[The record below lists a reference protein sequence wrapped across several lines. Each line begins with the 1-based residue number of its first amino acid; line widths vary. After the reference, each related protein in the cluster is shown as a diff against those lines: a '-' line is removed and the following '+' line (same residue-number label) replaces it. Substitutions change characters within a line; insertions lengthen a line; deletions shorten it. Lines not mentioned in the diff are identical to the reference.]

1 MPDNFQNGVT
11 RTLPSSQRQFQY
23 VLTRQKKPPLD
34 SEWNLS
40 QQLRDQA
47 LTDLVRTNTHSGF
60 FADPTRTDIDFQFNE
75 NWSNFFIFGPTTG
88 NNEPTIWA
96 CVNGWTI
103 PVAGTFASSSGDLRN
118 FIRLYPPPSSDNRI
132 DLIFL
137 EVWRTVVGANPS
149 TANKP
154 SADKIWK
161 YGNVEYGN
169 VNVDDDIRDLAQA
182 QETTRRVQIQYR
194 IRVYG
199 QGSGAGS
206 SVALDVYPDGLGDP
220 NIYGQGTATSP
231 VSGFPFVNMRDE
243 LGDPSLW
250 RAGNGTISNGLGTV
264 DGYVYAIPIAAVMR
278 RNSSGYVAVQSSGNA
293 NHTGALNRNLS
304 AISLASPREGAK
316 TFSEATLYANL
327 SSSAIGTVQIT
338 NLSNSFLSELTSG
351 FMVIDDEV
359 IQYTSVNTAVNPAT
373 VTISSR
379 NRAGTLAAPHYA
391 GTSVK
396 IYNVRP
402 DGLFSDQIRDKDI
415 VDLRRSVNLGDWDYQ
430 RLLYHNF
437 SQLLQGKLNTTFKKG
452 GESSS
457 MGVYVT
463 DVSYMHADGSSVN
476 PSQTAAVD
484 GPDGIRTIFSDAAT
498 LQPDVT
504 ILCNNN
510 TPIDANKFTTT
521 TFDQDIAW
529 DVGADFKPS
538 GFVNNATTGVFKNGA
553 MIFLYLGGDDGSQGA
568 RATFRAAGTKA
579 VRFISP
585 IEYWKNNKKLPIDGK
600 QYPITLRF
608 LDQKAHHPAPYNGND
623 ALFPG
628 PFYPLPSLSFEK
640 PFIFL
645 GGLVH
650 PQMEQSGINANTEI
664 SNGPNGPEVE
674 LGAFFDFDTAG
685 IFYSSSGDLD
695 DPEDVSIKLIQN
707 KRTLFDLLTNNGQDR
722 SGSSSEL
729 YITLYGDPT
738 NALNNGAF
746 QVIGAGTV
754 GYTTKSG
761 TTANSIVLRA
771 LSQGFTTFT
780 LNPSATLNL
789 QFRSMYTNAEDGE
802 GYNDGPTA
810 ASAVVVLTDIQG
822 IEGGVSNPWN
832 TNNVIANTIPAT
844 VASPLAINLT
854 LQYNPGSSA
863 TARVPDSIYKVAL
876 RSGAATYLRQ
886 PLSALDTS
894 IVAQAG
900 VPSGETAFP
909 PTSLQFWNRLPSKG
923 LTESSTPKHDSFGGL
938 AVGTSEQD
946 REAEVFVDLGSK
958 TVLLRPYQLKNM
970 TIQGLDVVTTATSL
984 MGTVTYPSTVVKD
997 GAGIFTTGTGP
1008 ATGPSMGYII
1018 PPEYMPRFGRQD
1030 IPYYT
1035 DITGNGTGT
1044 FLEGINHLFADS
1056 TDATSSVFNIIGG
1069 RNNTSGGNQVT
1080 SMFFQTGATSGVS
1093 YASYGT
1099 IAGPAT
1105 PAYQARLTT
1114 DISSLTPVGKRLL
1127 TRLSRITSS
1136 DISGS
1141 LKGIQLPPYLGLARI
1156 YGVYERADFIAKGG
1170 LTYLADRVTKVADPP
1185 KNLLRKASK
1194 QSVYIFQDG
1203 AEDLTTE
1210 LGDHTYIIP
1219 ENELDLSLAPSY
1231 LPGVTDQLEDFEFV
1245 VECVVFGF
1253 SKNWINENNY
1263 VLARRRNGQST
1274 VIADSDELLLED
1286 VRMVLPSAAVLNNQ
1300 FYVLQN
1306 RLVYQGDPYMTR
1318 AGETRTISDYQ
1329 YRYGQISQANA
1340 IELGESIQ
1348 QFDANGDSLIET
1360 PNLRAFEVLASA
1372 DFYTTLGTGKI
1383 GGITFPGTI
1392 TDIGHVQND
1401 LLNSTRIPESI
1412 TNFGYLT
1419 ESRTYTE
1426 GQRSNRSRGYA
1437 ILAFDPAIT
1446 PIELYDN
1453 TPPLVPVQVEV
1464 KLGDISV
1471 SFTAVNG
1478 GIPTSVQFDVSGTIA
1493 TTCVNLAAKINSHPL
1508 IKDQIV
1514 YCKAIANRVEF
1525 YAVPTGTEGQDIR
1538 VSVLNLHADGDAEII
1553 GQNNADYRPSRNRTS
1568 SLLFGGRDLQV
1579 NAGDGYSQV
1588 FLGGVSDRLPLGI
1601 LANDFDFADEDI
1613 LSDGQSSLR
1622 ITSQGITVSNKP
1634 FPLTETGKE
1643 YDRFYGEPGQLIA
1656 MCDGGILQYT
1666 PYNAV
1671 TSPTGTRR
1679 YRVYRGC
1686 SVFVLSGENPGSP
1699 VDWSSGSLP
1708 PGLLPVLKAGVIAGK
1723 VLLVRNFKETAFT
1736 TNNVVSY
1743 GDEIQLV
1750 VLTYSNFS
1758 QGNTQEEGIILDGI
1772 ICPTGFGEGYAS
1784 AERYRCDGKPMVRKS
1799 STDYPDPAN
1808 VALTPFTK
1816 E

>member
-11 RTLPSSQRQFQY
+11 RTLPSSQRQYQY

-47 LTDLVRTNTHSGF
+47 LTDVIRSNTHSGF
-60 FADPTRTDIDFQFNE
+60 FTDPTRSDIEFQFNP
-75 NWSNFFIFGPTTG
+75 NWSNYFLLGPTTG
-88 NNEPTIWA
+88 NTEPVIWA

-103 PVAGTFASSSGDLRN
+103 PVAGTFASSIGDLRN
-118 FIRLYPPPSSDNRI
+118 FIKLYPPPSSDNRI
-132 DLIFL
+132 DLVFL
-137 EVWRTVVGANPS
+137 EVWRTVIGANPS

-154 SADKIWK
+154 SADKVWK
-161 YGNVEYGN
+161 YGNVEFGN
-169 VNVDDDIRDLAQA
+169 TNVDDDIRDPAQS

-194 IRVYG
+194 IRVFG

-243 LGDPSLW
+243 LGDASLW
-250 RAGNGTISNGLGTV
+250 RAGDGTVTNGLGSV
-264 DGYVYAIPIAAVMR
+264 DGYVYAIPIVAIIR
-278 RNSSGYVAVQSSGNA
+278 RNSSGYVAVQSSGNP
-293 NHTGALNRNLS
+293 NHMGAVNRNLS

-316 TFSEATLYANL
+316 TFSDATLYANIT
-327 SSSAIGTVQIT
+327 ATATGTVQIT
-338 NLSNSFLSELTSG
+338 NLTNSFLSELTSG
-351 FMVIDDEV
+351 FIVIDDEV
-359 IQYTSVNTAVNPAT
+359 IQYSAINTAVNPAT
-373 VTISSR
+373 ITVSSR
-379 NRAGTLAAPHYA
+379 GRAGTLATPHYA
-391 GTSVK
+391 GATVQLF
-396 IYNVRP
+396 NVRP
-402 DGLFSDQIRDKDI
+402 DGLFSDQIVEDDVI
-415 VDLRRSVNLGDWDYQ
+415 DLRRAINLGDWDYQ
-430 RLLYHNF
+430 RLLTHNL
-437 SQLLQGKLNTTFKKG
+437 SQLLQGKLNSAFKKG

-463 DVSYMHADGSSVN
+463 DISYMHADGSTTN

-521 TFDQDIAW
+521 TFDQDISW

-538 GFVNNATTGVFKNGA
+538 GFVNNTVTGLFRNGS

-568 RATFRAAGTKA
+568 RATFRANGTKA
-579 VRFISP
+579 VRFVSP
-585 IEYWKNNKKLPIDGK
+585 LEYWKNNKQLASDGK
-600 QYPITLRF
+600 QHPVTLRF
-608 LDQKAHHPAPYNGND
+608 LDQKALHPTPYGGNTP
-623 ALFPG
+623 LFPG
-628 PFYPLPSLSFEK
+628 PLYPLPSLSFEK

-645 GGLVH
+645 GGLVQ
-650 PQMEQSGINANTEI
+650 PQMEQSGISANTEI

-685 IFYSSSGDLD
+685 IFYSSSGDLE
-695 DPEDVSIKLIQN
+695 DPDDVSIKLIQN
-707 KRTLFDLLTNNGQDR
+707 KRTLFDLLTSNGQDR

-738 NALNNGAF
+738 NVLNNGAF

-754 GYTTKSG
+754 GYTTK
-761 TTANSIVLRA
+761 TASTPNSIVLRA

-789 QFRSMYTNAEDGE
+789 QFRSMFCNAEDGE

-844 VASPLAINLT
+844 ISSPLAINLT
-854 LQYNPGSSA
+854 LQYNPGRAA
-863 TARVPDSIYKVAL
+863 TVRVPDEIYKVAV
-876 RSGAATYLRQ
+876 RSGASTYLRQ

-900 VPSGETAFP
+900 VPSGETAYP
-909 PTSLQFWNRLPSKG
+909 PTSLQFWNRLPSRG
-923 LTESSTPKHDSFGGL
+923 LTESSTPVHESYGGL

-958 TVLLRPYQLKNM
+958 TVFLRPYQLKNM
-970 TIQGLDVVTTATSL
+970 TLKGLDVVTSSTSL
-984 MGTVTYPSTVVKD
+984 IGPVTYPSTVVKD

-1008 ATGPSMGYII
+1008 ATGPSMGYPI

-1056 TDATSSVFNIIGG
+1056 TDPTSSVFNIIGG

-1080 SMFFQTGATSGVS
+1080 SMYFQTGSTSGVS

-1127 TRLSRITSS
+1127 NRLSKIISS
-1136 DISGS
+1136 DIEGS

-1170 LTYLADRVTKVADPP
+1170 QTYLADRVTKVADPP
-1185 KNLLRKASK
+1185 KNLLKKASK
-1194 QSVYIFQDG
+1194 QSVYIFESG
-1203 AEDLTTE
+1203 AEDLTSDD
-1210 LGDHTYIIP
+1210 GDHTYIIP
-1219 ENELDLSLAPSY
+1219 QNALDLSLAPSY
-1231 LPGVTDQLEDFEFV
+1231 LPGVKDQLEDFEFV
-1245 VECVVFGF
+1245 VECSVFGF
-1253 SKNWINENNY
+1253 AKNWINENNY
-1263 VLARRRNGQST
+1263 VLARRRNGEST
-1274 VIADSDELLLED
+1274 VITDASQPLLED

-1300 FYVLQN
+1300 FYVLQK

-1329 YRYGQISQANA
+1329 YRYGQISQTNA
-1340 IELGESIQ
+1340 AELAEAIQ

-1360 PNLRAFEVLASA
+1360 PNLRAFEVLSSV

-1383 GGITFPGTI
+1383 GGSTFPGTI
-1392 TDIGHVQND
+1392 TDIGHIQD
-1401 LLNSTRIPESI
+1401 TPEIATRIPDPV
-1412 TNFGYLT
+1412 TAFGYLT
-1419 ESRTYTE
+1419 ETRTYTE
-1426 GQRSNRSRGYA
+1426 GQRNNRSRGYA
-1437 ILAFDPAIT
+1437 ELAFDPTLAGT
-1446 PIELYDN
+1446 DLYGA
-1453 TPPLVPVQVEV
+1453 PAVEV
-1464 KLGDISV
+1464 EIRLGSVVV

-1478 GIPTSVQFDVSGTIA
+1478 GIPTSIQFDASGTIE
-1493 TTCVNLAAKINSHPL
+1493 TTAINLAAKINAHPL

-1514 YCKAIANRVEF
+1514 YCKALANRVEF
-1525 YAVPTGTEGQDIR
+1525 YAVPTGTEGEDVR
-1538 VSVLNLHADGDAEII
+1538 VSVLNIHTDGDVEII
-1553 GQNNADYRPSRNRTS
+1553 GQNNADFRPSRNRTS
-1568 SLLFGGRDLQV
+1568 SLLYGGRDLNV

-1588 FLGGVSDRLPLGI
+1588 FLGGASDRLPLGI

-1613 LSDGQSSLR
+1613 LSDGQSSFR
-1622 ITSQGITVSNKP
+1622 VTSQGITVSNKP
-1634 FPLTETGKE
+1634 FPLTQTGKE
-1643 YDRFYGEPGQLIA
+1643 YDRFYGEPGQLLA
-1656 MCDGGILQYT
+1656 MCDGGVLAYT
-1666 PYNAV
+1666 PYNEV
-1671 TSPTGTRR
+1671 TSPSGTRR
-1679 YRVYRGC
+1679 YRVFRGG
-1686 SVFVLSGENPGSP
+1686 SVFVLSGDNPGSP

-1708 PGLLPVLKAGVIAGK
+1708 PGLLPVLKAGALAGK
-1723 VLLVRNFKETAFT
+1723 AILVRNFKETAFT

-1743 GDEIQLV
+1743 GDEIQMII
-1750 VLTYSNFS
+1750 LTYSVFS
-1758 QGNTQEEGIILDGI
+1758 QGNSQQEGILMDGI
-1772 ICPTGFGEGYAS
+1772 ICPTGFGEGYGS
-1784 AERYRCDGKPMVRKS
+1784 AERYRLDVKAMYRKA
-1799 STDYPDPAN
+1799 STDYPDPSD
-1808 VALTPFTK
+1808 VQLTPFTK
-1816 E
+1816 